1 MATSTRPRVVILGA
15 GFGGLATARSLAGK
29 ADVNAEDHTGNT
41 PLHVMAGSWS
51 YGLNPAVTRSLLGA
65 GARKTCRG
73 AHR

>member
-1 MATSTRPRVVILGA
+1 MIVCQRVQGTQGHA
-15 GFGGLATARSLAGK
+15 GRGIGHLVRHK
-29 ADVNAEDHTGNT
+29 ADVNANNHTGNT

>member
-1 MATSTRPRVVILGA
+1 MFANVSRALKDM
-15 GFGGLATARSLAGK
+15 LAADIGHLVRRK

>member
-1 MATSTRPRVVILGA
+1 MFANVSRALKDM
-15 GFGGLATARSLAGK
+15 LAADIGHLVRRK

-51 YGLNPAVTRSLLGA
+51 YGLNPAVIRSLLGA

>member
-1 MATSTRPRVVILGA
+1 MFANVSRALKDM
-15 GFGGLATARSLAGK
+15 LAAYIGHLVRRK
-29 ADVNAEDHTGNT
+29 ADVNANNHTGNT
-41 PLHVMAGSWS
+41 PLHAMAGSWS